1 MLTAIRGTTVGCGFL
16 IAFATAAAGQGGTVL
31 FDQSVE
37 SDHVSWDVLYSVY
50 LPAGYNAG
58 ERYYPIVYLMPG
70 GAEQTH
76 NDWFV
81 RGGAAETLDR
91 LIETGEIPPVIAVSP
106 DPRRTNRPEFNTYYL
121 DDSDGSEKWETMFFE
136 EFVPH
141 VENQWRVLDDDHFRS
156 AIGLSM
162 GGYGA
167 LIYSYRNPEF
177 FSAVAALSPAIR
189 TDEQILAMDQPGW
202 DRRYGQTWGVGLTG
216 EERLHERYYEDS
228 VFSQIEASKAEGQQ
242 NPTEILIDTGA
253 DDIFFEG
260 SVLLHQLLRSQG
272 EDERTL
278 LSSHRF
284 MIREGGHDWEYWR
297 TGLPEALEFVTGV
310 MEN

>member
-1 MLTAIRGTTVGCGFL
+1 MLTTIRTTAMG
-16 IAFATAAAGQGGTVL
+16 IAFAFATSAAADQGTVL
-31 FDQSVE
+31 FDQTVE
-37 SDHVSWDVLYSVY
+37 SDHVSWDTLYSIY
-50 LPAGYNAG
+50 LPAGYDAG
-58 ERYYPIVYLMPG
+58 ERHYPIIYMLPG
-70 GAEQTH
+70 GAGQTH

-91 LIETGEIPPVIAVSP
+91 LIEAGEIPPVIAISP
-106 DPRRTNRPEFNTYYL
+106 DPRRINRQEFNTYYL

-136 EFVPH
+136 DFVPQ
-141 VENQWRVLDDDHFRS
+141 VEERYRVIDDDHFRS

-189 TDEQILAMDQPGW
+189 TDDQILAMDQAGW
-202 DRRYGQTWGVGLTG
+202 DRRYGQTWGVDLAG
-216 EERLHERYYEDS
+216 EERLHDRYYEDS
-228 VFSQIEASKAEGQQ
+228 VFAQIEASRTDGQQ
-242 NPTEILIDTGA
+242 NPTEMLIDTGA

-260 SVLLHQLLRSQG
+260 SVLLHRLLRLQG
-272 EDERTL
+272 DDERTL

-297 TGLPEALEFVTGV
+297 AGLPEALRFVTGV